1 MNSHHTLHVSSEL
14 NCSLCGSRLHDKLN
28 SKKPNIFRWY
38 GIFVSEMHSCLYWC
52 ARLFAYICRRSC
64 VPCPI
69 RRCLPLPL
77 FSKGMLPEFFPW
89 LVRFSLTFAEDLHL
103 PLKLWYLADAL
114 SDLGIGHL
122 GPFRCKLCMSM
133 RFQKISGESTTGRK
147 STCFFRKV
155 EIQLLRYGDLQHN
168 SKCPNLEFAPLNG
181 IKFVTKGS
189 KYMGESCCSY
199 WFCSQSYY
207 VLGTSIR

>member
-14 NCSLCGSRLHDKLN
+14 NCSLCGSRLHNKLN

-89 LVRFSLTFAEDLHL
+89 LVRFSLTVDIC
-103 PLKLWYLADAL
+103 W
-114 SDLGIGHL
+114 
-122 GPFRCKLCMSM
+122 R
-133 RFQKISGESTTGRK
+133 
-147 STCFFRKV
+147 
-155 EIQLLRYGDLQHN
+155 
-168 SKCPNLEFAPLNG
+168 FAPTFEAMVPCRCFDRSWHWASWPVQMQVVHEHE
-181 IKFVTKGS
+181 IS
-189 KYMGESCCSY
+189 KDFGWVNYGTEIHLFLQESRNPAFTL
-199 WFCSQSYY
+199 W
-207 VLGTSIR
+207 RPPA

>member
-1 MNSHHTLHVSSEL
+1 MIWDFRFWDAFMPLLIRSSFCPCLQKVLHFLSCQALPASPCFRWESACSACCFAMAE
-14 NCSLCGSRLHDKLN
+14 NCSSWFL
-28 SKKPNIFRWY
+28 WE
-38 GIFVSEMHSCLYWC
+38 GIYCSGWL
-52 ARLFAYICRRSC
+52 L
-64 VPCPI
+64 
-69 RRCLPLPL
+69 LPA
-77 FSKGMLPEFFPW
+77 FFPW

-114 SDLGIGHL
+114 IDLGIGHL

>member
-1 MNSHHTLHVSSEL
+1 MIWDFLFLRCIHAFTDTLVFL
-14 NCSLCGSRLHDKLN
+14 PIFAKGSAFLVL
-28 SKKPNIFRWY
+28 SGAACF
-38 GIFVSEMHSCLYWC
+38 
-52 ARLFAYICRRSC
+52 
-64 VPCPI
+64 
-69 RRCLPLPL
+69 PL
-77 FSKGMLPEFFPW
+77 FSMGMLPAFFPW

-114 SDLGIGHL
+114 IDLGIGHL